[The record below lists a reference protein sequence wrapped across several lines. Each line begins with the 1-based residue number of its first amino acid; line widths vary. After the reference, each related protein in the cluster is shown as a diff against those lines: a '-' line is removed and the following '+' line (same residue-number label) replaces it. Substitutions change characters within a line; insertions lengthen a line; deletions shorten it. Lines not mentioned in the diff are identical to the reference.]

1 MLSGLVEI
9 FLLGSS
15 FTITPLINDRRLEK
29 GQDVLCMTV
38 HKDTLLNHPTIN
50 LGVAGFGT
58 VGTGLAKAIRE
69 NGEWI
74 GRRLGKTLKIHTVLV
89 RDLQKKRHFIPDPE
103 TVFTD
108 DPEAFLQTP
117 DLDIIVELI
126 GGTGLACDLITR
138 SLSMGRSVVTA
149 NKALLAIQGPD
160 LFALAARTGA
170 GLYYEASVAG
180 GIPIVQT
187 LKESLAGNKIKNI
200 LGILNGTANYIL
212 SEMTARGLN
221 FATALEMAQAK
232 GYAEVDPTFDIE
244 GIDAAHKLTLLI
256 RLAHGQD
263 YPFAKLAVEGI
274 SRVEARDIAL
284 GRDFGYELKLLAQVS
299 DVDGKLQAGVFPA
312 FIAKNHML
320 AKVDG
325 PFNSILLEGNVVGP
339 IMLYGQGAG
348 DLPTGS
354 AVLADI
360 MALSKEGSAP
370 NNTGFLEPVL
380 PPANIVDP
388 LLTSSG
394 HYFRF
399 TVQDRPGVLS
409 TLAGIMGQN
418 TISIAQA
425 IQKQSPPPAEGVSI
439 VFLTHKALLRDV
451 QAALDTIDNCE
462 FIMAPTVHY
471 RII

>member
-1 MLSGLVEI
+1 
-9 FLLGSS
+9 
-15 FTITPLINDRRLEK
+15 
-29 GQDVLCMTV
+29 MTV
-38 HKDTLLNHPTIN
+38 HEDTLLNQPTIN

-69 NGEWI
+69 NSAWI
-74 GRRLGKTLKIHTVLV
+74 SRRLGKVLHIHTVLV
-89 RDLQKKRHFIPDPE
+89 HDLHKKRHFIPDPD
-103 TVFTD
+103 TLFTD
-108 DPEAFLQTP
+108 DPETFLNTP
-117 DLDIIVELI
+117 DIDIVVELI
-126 GGTGLACDLITR
+126 GGTGLAYDLITR
-138 SLSMGRSVVTA
+138 SLARGTSVVTA
-149 NKALLAIQGPD
+149 NKALLAEKGPE
-160 LFALAARTGA
+160 LFALASEHNT

-187 LKESLAGNKIKNI
+187 LKESMAGNRIKNL

-212 SEMTARGLN
+212 SEMTSRGLD
-221 FATALEMAQAK
+221 FSTALNMAKAK
-232 GYAEVDPTFDIE
+232 GYAEADPTFDIE

-263 YPFAKLAVEGI
+263 YPFSRLAVEGI
-274 SRVEARDIAL
+274 SKVQAVDITL
-284 GRDFGYELKLLAQVS
+284 GGEFGYELKLLAHVS
-299 DVDGKLQAGVFPA
+299 SRDEQLQAGVFPA
-312 FIAKNHML
+312 FIAKSHML

-325 PFNSILLEGNVVGP
+325 PFNAILLEGNVVGP

-360 MALSKEGSAP
+360 MALSKEGCAP

-380 PPANIVDP
+380 PPANILDP

-409 TLAGIMGQN
+409 ALAGIMGQHD
-418 TISIAQA
+418 ISIAQA
-425 IQKQSPPPAEGVSI
+425 IQKQTPTPEQGVSI
-439 VFLTHKALLRDV
+439 VFLSHKALLRDV
-451 QAALDTIDNCE
+451 QKAMDEIARCA

-471 RII
+471 RIM